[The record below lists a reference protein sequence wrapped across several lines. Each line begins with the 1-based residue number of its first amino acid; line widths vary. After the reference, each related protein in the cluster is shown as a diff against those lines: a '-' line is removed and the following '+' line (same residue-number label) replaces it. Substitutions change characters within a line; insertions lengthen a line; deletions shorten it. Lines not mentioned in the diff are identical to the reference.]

1 MPVAAS
7 KISAESRSVKPF
19 VPPTIKTLPFRSVVA
34 VCPARPVSNSGPA
47 EMVFV
52 AGSKRS
58 VLPDGATPP
67 KEPPAINTRPSERT
81 AAAWPARGME
91 SVPAKL
97 NAPVEGSNSS
107 ILWLIR
113 PAVSPPAS
121 TTRPSGNNEAVWPAR
136 GSISDAGIVDHEFV
150 AAS

>member
-1 MPVAAS
+1 AGGGGRRGGSGGGRGVVGVGG
-7 KISAESRSVKPF
+7 AE
-19 VPPTIKTLPFRSVVA
+19 
-34 VCPARPVSNSGPA
+34 G
-47 EMVFV
+47 
-52 AGSKRS
+52 AG
-58 VLPDGATPP
+58 VPDGATPP
-67 KEPPAINTRPSERT
+67 KEPPAISTRPSERT
-81 AAAWPARGME
+81 AAAWRARGME

-97 NAPVEGSNSS
+97 KAPVEGSNSS

-121 TTRPSGNNEAVWPAR
+121 TTRPSANNEAVWPAR